1 MENKK
6 TIGDLN
12 GRAWYRLLKVIFILG
27 LFAVLAIFNIAAF
40 SSGTKQLDLNATK
53 VQCNTQY
60 YVNQIPEGY
69 KQFSLND
76 VGLDLPLNNGF
87 DYKDFYSNPYNEY
100 EVKTI
105 LSKCS
110 GVNNFNQIDLSFDQV
125 LADIQKDN
133 PSITTDSAAVTVYNN
148 SIQNYENNDESED
161 NAVSN
166 TLNNLETYD
175 GHQFDITPVFTY
187 TAFLELFFIGNIII
201 LLVFEIMK
209 RAFYYIVLGS
219 IKPKK

>member
-1 MENKK
+1 MEKK
-6 TIGDLN
+6 TISHLN
-12 GRAWYRLLKVIFILG
+12 SKAWYRLLKVIYVLG
-27 LFAVLAIFNIAAF
+27 LLVALAIFNIAAF
-40 SSGTKQLDLNATK
+40 SGGVKQLDPNATM

-60 YVNQIPEGY
+60 YVDKVPQGY
-69 KQFSLND
+69 KQFSFNEL
-76 VGLDLPLNNGF
+76 GFYLPVSNGF
-87 DYKDFYSNPYNEY
+87 NYKDFYSNPFNEN

-133 PSITTDSAAVTVYNN
+133 PSITTDSAAVAVYNN
-148 SIQNYENNDESED
+148 SIQNYENNDESVD
-161 NAVSN
+161 DAVSN

-175 GHQFDITPVFTY
+175 AHQFDVTPVFTY
-187 TAFLELFFIGNIII
+187 TPFLELFFIGNIVI
-201 LLVFEIMK
+201 LLVFEVMR

-219 IKPKK
+219 VRPEK